1 MITTQSW
8 VSNAF
13 PTDVPTVPCMTRS
26 IGFIGTTVIVGVLTL
41 QLSACTSTIKP
52 EGAAQSVTDM
62 VSSKTGF
69 HPTDVKCPSGID
81 AEVGGEFD
89 CTFTGPEGPY
99 KAHLKITSVD
109 GDKVGFDIKTNRS

>member
-1 MITTQSW
+1 
-8 VSNAF
+8 
-13 PTDVPTVPCMTRS
+13 MTRIPGR
-26 IGFIGTTVIVGVLTL
+26 IGAALVIGLVTL

-69 HPTDVKCPSGID
+69 HPTDVKCPSGVD
-81 AEVGGEFD
+81 AKVGGEFD

-109 GDKVGFDIKTNRS
+109 GEKVGFDIKTSRS

>member
-1 MITTQSW
+1 
-8 VSNAF
+8 
-13 PTDVPTVPCMTRS
+13 MTRS
-26 IGFIGTTVIVGVLTL
+26 TGFIGTSLIVGVLTL
-41 QLSACTSTIKP
+41 QLSACGSTIKP
-52 EGAAQSVTDM
+52 DGAAQSVTDM

-81 AEVGGEFD
+81 AKVGGEFD

-109 GDKVGFDIKTNRS
+109 GEKVGFDIKTSRS